1 MLTRNKILLTLFSL
15 QKQDEYITNKQ
26 INGLQ
31 KKKKGT
37 RNSIIDMFGN
47 GYSKH

>member
-31 KKKKGT
+31 KKKKKELVT
-37 RNSIIDMFGN
+37 L
-47 GYSKH
+47 